1 MAEFMPR
8 PNRLSCPTRV
18 KFFDVPGVP
27 PPGPTVTLAGL
38 AVVPPAG
45 AAAPNAPTAAPAMAT
60 QVAKET
66 AAFRYFMIA
75 TSLCRTGRLH
85 AKPPRPGRK
94 AGRSWQTSRANG
106 ADAPVATPLGI
117 RSPREAD
124 IRLDATYLALGH
136 SDVWATTYRPGSTA
150 EI

>member
-8 PNRLSCPTRV
+8 PNRLSCPTRG

-45 AAAPNAPTAAPAMAT
+45 AAAPNAPAAAPAMAT

-85 AKPPRPGRK
+85 AKPARPGGK
-94 AGRSWQTSRANG
+94 PAVHGRPPGQTVPISPRATPPGIRPREKQTSASM
-106 ADAPVATPLGI
+106 
-117 RSPREAD
+117 SP
-124 IRLDATYLALGH
+124 IWL
-136 SDVWATTYRPGSTA
+136 
-150 EI
+150 